1 LEKAELMFK
10 SEITVPETELANRIE
25 TLQEELAGADADAA
39 LIMQRADLYYFS
51 GTIQQAYLY
60 VPVSGKPVLM
70 VYRSQERARAES
82 RLPLVEP
89 LARPK
94 DIPGILKRHGLKLP
108 GRLGMELDVLP
119 AALYFNFSALFPDAE
134 ITDISTAVRL
144 IRSVKSDYE
153 MGLMRQAAAFS
164 DQVAGRVPELVE
176 EGMTELELAGKIEAE
191 ARKLG
196 HQGVLR
202 MRLWGN
208 ELFYGHLLSGPSGA
222 VPSYL
227 SSPTGGTGPSPA
239 VAQSAGFRK
248 IQAFE
253 PIVVDYV
260 FVHQGYL
267 SDHARIFSLG
277 GLAADLAEAHQA
289 MLELQED
296 LKKRIRPGA
305 LSGDIYETALAFC
318 DARGYADFFMGVG
331 PQRIRFVGHGVG
343 IELDEFP
350 FLNQGQDLPI
360 RAGMTIALEPKLIF
374 PGRGVVGI
382 ENTHIVTEEGL
393 EQLGKF
399 PDDICVI

>member
-1 LEKAELMFK
+1 MFNT
-10 SEITVPETELANRIE
+10 ENRFPETELTRRIQAMQ
-25 TLQEELAGADADAA
+25 TELKKTDTDAA
-39 LIMQRADLYYFS
+39 LILQRADLYYFS

-60 VPVSGKPVLM
+60 VPVEGDPVLM

-82 RLPLVEP
+82 NLALVEP

-94 DIPGILKRHGLKLP
+94 DMPDILKRHGLKLP
-108 GRLGMELDVLP
+108 ERLGMELDVLP
-119 AALYFNFSALFPDAE
+119 TAQYFSFSALFPDTE
-134 ITDISTAVRL
+134 ITDISTAVRM
-144 IRSVKSDYE
+144 IRSVKSGYE
-153 MGLMRQAAAFS
+153 LGLMRQAAALA
-164 DQVAGRVPELVE
+164 DRVAGMVPELVK

-196 HQGVLR
+196 HQGVVR
-202 MRLWGN
+202 MRLWGS
-208 ELFYGHLLSGPSGA
+208 EIFYGHLLSGPSGA

-239 VAQSAGFRK
+239 AAQSAGFRK

-253 PIVVDYV
+253 PILVDYT

-277 GLAADLAEAHQA
+277 GLAADLTEAHRA
-289 MLELQED
+289 MLDLQGK

-305 LSGDIYETALAFC
+305 LGGDIYEYALAFC
-318 DARGYADFFMGVG
+318 ESGGYADFFMGVG

-343 IELDEFP
+343 LELDEFP
-350 FLNQGQDLPI
+350 FLNQGQKLPLQ
-360 RAGMTIALEPKLIF
+360 AGMTIALEPKLIF
-374 PGRGVVGI
+374 PGRGVVGT
-382 ENTHIVTEEGL
+382 ENTHVVTEDGL

>member
-1 LEKAELMFK
+1 MFK
-10 SEITVPETELANRIE
+10 TEITIPESELTNRIQ
-25 TLQEELAGADADAA
+25 TLQENLAQSDMEAA
-39 LIMQRADLYYFS
+39 LIIQKADLFYFS

-60 VPVSGKPVLM
+60 VPVSGDPILM
-70 VYRSQERARAES
+70 VNKSQERARAES
-82 RLPLVEP
+82 NLPVVEP
-89 LARPK
+89 LNRPK
-94 DIPGILKRHGLKLP
+94 EIPDILKRRGLGLP
-108 GRLGMELDVLP
+108 KQLGMELDVLP
-119 AALYFNFSALFPDAE
+119 TAQYFNFTSLFPGSE
-134 ITDISTAVRL
+134 IADISNSVRMM
-144 IRSVKSDYE
+144 RAVKSEYE
-153 MGLMRQAAAFS
+153 LELIKRAAAFS
-164 DQVAGRVPELVE
+164 DQVAAMVPGLVQ

-196 HQGVLR
+196 HQGVVR

-267 SDHARIFSLG
+267 SDHARIFALG
-277 GLAADLAEAHQA
+277 GVAADLERAHQT
-289 MLELQED
+289 MLDLQAELTR
-296 LKKRIRPGA
+296 LIRPGVR
-305 LSGDIYETALAFC
+305 SGEIYETALTYC
-318 DARGYADFFMGVG
+318 ESKGYADFFMGVG
-331 PQRIRFVGHGVG
+331 PQRIRFVGHGIG
-343 IELDEFP
+343 LELDEYP

-360 RAGMTIALEPKLIF
+360 QAGMTIALEPKLIF

-382 ENTHIVTEEGL
+382 ENTHVVTKDGI

-399 PDDICVI
+399 PDEICVI